1 MNLTGARQHLP
12 ALLLRSLG
20 RALATAGGHG
30 RHDHREVRRDIVV
43 GFEHERDARRFWD
56 AMRKRL
62 EEFSLSLHPDQT
74 RPIEF
79 GRHAVARRAQRGLR
93 KPERSR
99 SWASVC
105 CRGAQKGGQQELR
118 RAVQAAVKD
127 EGGPLGIGF
136 QERVP
141 NHSKRLWSR
150 AVVVSVGAKAR
161 GMTPEQVCVRETSE
175 SKPTEDASL
184 RSTASSKP
192 GACSLLWDKPVGCLM
207 TGRAATGVEGA

>member
-99 SWASVC
+99 SWASSSSAGGRARAGSSLNGNPGLIAC
-105 CRGAQKGGQQELR
+105 GRSSARSRSNYGDKCIRLFSNRGAGWR
-118 RAVQAAVKD
+118 RSPGAILPTTPCRPRSRHSAASVTILHASGCVRCGAAVRR
-127 EGGPLGIGF
+127 I
-136 QERVP
+136 
-141 NHSKRLWSR
+141 
-150 AVVVSVGAKAR
+150 
-161 GMTPEQVCVRETSE
+161 
-175 SKPTEDASL
+175 ASHG
-184 RSTASSKP
+184 S
-192 GACSLLWDKPVGCLM
+192 G
-207 TGRAATGVEGA
+207 